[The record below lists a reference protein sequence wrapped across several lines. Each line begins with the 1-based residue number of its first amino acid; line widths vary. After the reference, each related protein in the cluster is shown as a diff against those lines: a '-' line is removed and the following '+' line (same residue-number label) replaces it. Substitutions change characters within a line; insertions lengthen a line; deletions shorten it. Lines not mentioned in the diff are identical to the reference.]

1 MLEAAMIA
9 AALMIITRCTTGS
22 SARQSIDWS
31 VLIVIGAA
39 IGVGQAL
46 ESTGAAGHLAHSWIN
61 LAGNDPWLALV
72 AVYVITSAFTEFIT
86 NNAAAVLIFPIA
98 QATAES
104 LGVSFMPFVFA
115 IMMAASASFAT
126 PIGYQTNL
134 MVYGPGGYRFTDYVR
149 IGLPLNILLGI
160 AAVLIIP
167 IFWPF

>member
-1 MLEAAMIA
+1 
-9 AALMIITRCTTGS
+9 
-22 SARQSIDWS
+22 
-31 VLIVIGAA
+31 VLIVIGAS
-39 IGVGQAL
+39 IGLGQAL
-46 ESTGAAGHLAHSWIN
+46 QSTGAAEAIAHSWLN
-61 LAGNDPWLALV
+61 FAGGNPWLALT
-72 AVYVITSAFTEFIT
+72 AVYAITSIFTGFVT

-98 QATAES
+98 QATAEG
-104 LGVSFMPFVFA
+104 LGVSFLPFVFA

-160 AAVLIIP
+160 AAVFIIP